1 MSLNKE
7 TLIKCAGLRFLI
19 MDAPT
24 RANSQEYVQRLLSY
38 GVTDLVRTC
47 EGTYDDEVFT
57 HAGITCHD
65 FHFPDGSAP
74 PSHILNR
81 WLSLVKSTF
90 PSVKRT
96 RDSEGTAKCIAVHC
110 LAGLGRAPLLVAIA
124 LIEEGLEH
132 MDAAEFLRTRRPGV
146 LNAQQL
152 NFLKSY
158 RKHGIYE
165 AKGCCVIS

>member
-7 TLIKCAGLRFLI
+7 TMIKCAGLRFVI

-24 RANSQEYVQRLLSY
+24 RANALEYVERLHSY

-47 EGTYDDEVFT
+47 EGIYDDEVFAQ
-57 HAGITCHD
+57 AGITCHD
-65 FHFPDGSAP
+65 FHFPDGSSP
-74 PSHILNR
+74 PSSLLSR
-81 WLSLVKSTF
+81 WLALVKATF

-96 RDSEGTAKCIAVHC
+96 KDTNGAAKCIAVHC

-124 LIEEGLEH
+124 LIEGGLEH

-152 NFLKSY
+152 TFLKSY
-158 RKHGIYE
+158 RRHGIYE
-165 AKGCCVIS
+165 SKSCCNLI